1 MPAAGWL
8 GAPERGVRAA
18 PADRSDPRV
27 LPPASGGRAWR
38 PVLGNGW
45 ALLLVAPLLV
55 VLLGFVV
62 YPLVRLAIES
72 LTTGAGTGNYTAVI
86 ESSAGRRALI
96 TTVLAAAAVS
106 VLAVTIGGL
115 LAWYIRIT
123 RHGSVRVVLWLA
135 VLVPFW
141 MGTVVKNYSILILL
155 SAEGPLNKLLEALG
169 IAPLSL
175 LYTTTAVGIGMV
187 YTMIPYA
194 AFSLYGVF
202 LTIDETL
209 LDAARSM
216 GASRLRV
223 VWSVVLPLALPGIV
237 ASGALV
243 FAISLG
249 FYVTPVLLG
258 GAQTPFMAD
267 YIQDYIF
274 TFFDYPIASAASVIL
289 LAVALLTLGVALRAV
304 GRARLARALA

>member
-1 MPAAGWL
+1 
-8 GAPERGVRAA
+8 VI
-18 PADRSDPRV
+18 
-27 LPPASGGRAWR
+27 
-38 PVLGNGW
+38 
-45 ALLLVAPLLV
+45 

-62 YPLVRLAIES
+62 YPLVKLTIDS
-72 LTTGAGTGNYTAVI
+72 LSTGEGTGNYAAVI

-96 TTVLAAAAVS
+96 TTLAAAAIVS
-106 VLAVTIGGL
+106 VAAVALGGL
-115 LAWYIRIT
+115 LAWYIRMT
-123 RHGSVRVVLWLA
+123 RHSSVRIVLWLA

-141 MGTVVKNYSILILL
+141 MGTVVKNYSIVILL

-169 IAPLSL
+169 LSPLSL

-209 LDAARSM
+209 LDAAKGM

-223 VWSVVLPLALPGIV
+223 ARTVVLPLALPGIV
-237 ASGALV
+237 ASAALV

-258 GAQTPFMAD
+258 GAQTPFMAS

-274 TFFDYPIASAASVIL
+274 TFFDYPVASAASVIL
-289 LAVALLTLGVALRAV
+289 LAVALVTLGLALRAV
-304 GRARLARALA
+304 GRARLVRAVA

>member
-1 MPAAGWL
+1 
-8 GAPERGVRAA
+8 
-18 PADRSDPRV
+18 
-27 LPPASGGRAWR
+27 
-38 PVLGNGW
+38 VLGNGW
-45 ALLLVAPLLV
+45 ALLLVGPLLI

-62 YPLVRLAIES
+62 YPLVKLTVDS
-72 LTTGAGTGNYTAVI
+72 LSTGEGAGNYAAVI
-86 ESSAGRRALI
+86 ESAAGRRALI
-96 TTVLAAAAVS
+96 TTLVAAAIVSAAAVA
-106 VLAVTIGGL
+106 LGGL
-115 LAWYIRIT
+115 LAWYIRMT
-123 RHGSVRVVLWLA
+123 RHNSVRIVLWLA

-141 MGTVVKNYSILILL
+141 MGTVVKNYSIVILL

-169 IAPLSL
+169 LAPLSL

-187 YTMIPYA
+187 YTMVPYA

-209 LDAARSM
+209 LDAAKGM

-223 VWSVVLPLALPGIV
+223 ARTVVLPLALPGIV
-237 ASGALV
+237 ASAALV

-258 GAQTPFMAD
+258 GAQTPFMAS

-274 TFFDYPIASAASVIL
+274 TFFDYPVASAASVIL
-289 LAVALLTLGVALRAV
+289 LAVALVTLGLALRAV
-304 GRARLARALA
+304 GRARLVRAVA

>member
-1 MPAAGWL
+1 M
-8 GAPERGVRAA
+8 
-18 PADRSDPRV
+18 
-27 LPPASGGRAWR
+27 
-38 PVLGNGW
+38 LGNGW
-45 ALLLVAPLLV
+45 ALLLVGPLLI

-62 YPLVRLAIES
+62 YPLVKLTIDS
-72 LTTGAGTGNYTAVI
+72 LSTGEGAGNYAAVI
-86 ESSAGRRALI
+86 ESPAGRRALI
-96 TTVLAAAAVS
+96 TTLVAAAIVS
-106 VLAVTIGGL
+106 VAAVALGGL
-115 LAWYIRIT
+115 LAWYIRMT
-123 RHGSVRVVLWLA
+123 RHNSVRIVLWLA

-141 MGTVVKNYSILILL
+141 MGTVVKNYSIVILL

-169 IAPLSL
+169 LSPLSL

-209 LDAARSM
+209 LDAAKGM

-223 VWSVVLPLALPGIV
+223 ARTVVLPLALPGIV
-237 ASGALV
+237 ASAALV

-258 GAQTPFMAD
+258 GAQTPFMAS

-274 TFFDYPIASAASVIL
+274 TFFDYPVASAASVIL
-289 LAVALLTLGVALRAV
+289 LAVALVTLGLALRAV
-304 GRARLARALA
+304 GRARLVRAVA